1 MEKNM
6 NTEQQNRLQA
16 ENDNISPWRAAWPF
30 WCFLVFMVLSVLP
43 VLVEILP
50 QRDVAFRYAP
60 MAEAFRDGDFIYAF
74 HPRTGFLH
82 TFTSGII
89 CYLFRCDGFL
99 ACKIS
104 SLLFMGLGLFPLY
117 AIMRRVYSRFMA
129 EICTFIFVLASQLH
143 RLSWSGLRDS
153 HKTFLILLAACS
165 LILIFQE
172 REKWS
177 GYIWLGIAVGLGIV
191 TRGDLVLIM
200 ALLFFW
206 GIVLELKLKKIPWR
220 SILGSILALLLALP
234 AIVLN
239 WYLAGVAV
247 PEIRFAW
254 IFRKVM
260 HRYPGISDSLPLIV
274 VGLLA
279 AFLAAWGIRVLI
291 DAGFGKILCGI
302 FAAGLLILLVR
313 QFFNPEFY
321 LDDPVLIYVASVFK
335 GFFPVLAVASLI
347 GIGFRLYRKQW
358 TSEESILAAIL
369 FGHAVLVCSQII
381 LNDCVLYVSIRYLI
395 PAVPLEFGWS
405 VIGILSVWELLTR
418 PFRMKYPQ
426 WIRWIGCIAFILAV
440 GGFLLDFYSPVIEDR
455 FSGKERRIQAEA
467 TRIAELVK
475 QDYRG
480 PAEFRPAVNPGHYIP
495 KLNPAILF
503 LSYQPNRKATL
514 PDYGRVTVVAY
525 LVKGRVVDNLNEAHY
540 VIDKYSPLNQLPP
553 GLRLL
558 GEAKL
563 GKEKYRI
570 WKKIR

>member
-1 MEKNM
+1 MNM
-6 NTEQQNRLQA
+6 EQQTRLQA

-30 WCFLVFMVLSVLP
+30 WCFLVFIVLSILP
-43 VLVEILP
+43 VLSEVIP

-82 TFTSGII
+82 TFTAGII

-117 AIMRRVYSRFMA
+117 AVMRRVYSRFMA

-143 RLSWSGLRDS
+143 RVSWSGLRDS
-153 HKTFLILLAACS
+153 HKTFLILLAAYS

-172 REKWS
+172 RDKLS
-177 GYIWLGIAVGLGIV
+177 GYIWLGIAAGLGIV

-200 ALLFFW
+200 TLLFFW
-206 GIVLELKLKKIPWR
+206 GIVLELKLKKFPWR
-220 SILGSILALLLALP
+220 SVLGSILAVMLTLP
-234 AIVLN
+234 SIVIN

-260 HRYPGISDSLPLIV
+260 HRYPGLTDSLPLIA

-279 AFLAAWGIRVLI
+279 AFLAAWGIRVLVN
-291 DAGFGKILCGI
+291 AGFGKILSGI
-302 FAAGLLILLVR
+302 CAAGLLALLVR

-321 LDDPVLIYVASVFK
+321 LEEPVMSYMWSVFK
-335 GFFPVLAVASLI
+335 GFFPVLAVAGLI

-358 TSEESILAAIL
+358 TCEESILAVIL
-369 FGHAVLVCSQII
+369 FGHAVLVCSQVI
-381 LNDCVLYVSIRYLI
+381 LNECLLYISSRYLL

-426 WIRWIGCIAFILAV
+426 WIRRIGCIAFISTV
-440 GGFLLDFYSPVIEDR
+440 GGFLLDFYNPVMDAH
-455 FSGKERRIQAEA
+455 FSGKERRFQVEI
-467 TRIAELVK
+467 TKIAELVK

-480 PAEFRPAVNPGHYIP
+480 PAEFRPAVNPGLYIP

-503 LSYQPNRKATL
+503 LSYRPKQKATL
-514 PDYGRVTVVAY
+514 PDYSRVTEAAY
-525 LVKGRVVDNLNEAHY
+525 LVKGRVADNLNEADY

-570 WKKIR
+570 WKKIK

>member
-6 NTEQQNRLQA
+6 ELQNRLQA

-30 WCFLVFMVLSVLP
+30 WCFLAFMVLSILP
-43 VLVEILP
+43 VSAEVIP

-89 CYLFRCDGFL
+89 CCLLRCDGFL

-143 RLSWSGLRDS
+143 RVSWSGLRDS
-153 HKTFLILLAACS
+153 HKTFLILLAAYS

-172 REKWS
+172 REKWT
-177 GYIWLGIAVGLGIV
+177 GYFWLGTAAGLGIV

-206 GIVLELKLKKIPWR
+206 GIVLELKLKKFPWR
-220 SILGSILALLLALP
+220 SVLGSILALILALP
-234 AIVLN
+234 SIVLN

-260 HRYPGISDSLPLIV
+260 HRYPGITDSLPLIA

-279 AFLAAWGIRVLI
+279 AFLAAWGVRVLVN
-291 DAGFGKILCGI
+291 AGFGKILGGI
-302 FAAGLLILLVR
+302 CAAGLLALLVR

-321 LDDPVLIYVASVFK
+321 LDDPVLIYLWSVFK
-335 GFFPVLAVASLI
+335 GFFPVLAVAGLI

-358 TSEESILAAIL
+358 TCEESFLAVIL

-381 LNDCVLYVSIRYLI
+381 LNDCTLYVSIRYLL

-426 WIRWIGCIAFILAV
+426 WIRRIGCVAFILTV
-440 GGFLLDFYSPVIEDR
+440 GGFLLDFYCPVIEDH
-455 FSGKERRIQAEA
+455 FSGKERRFLAEI
-467 TRIAELVK
+467 TKIAELVK

-480 PAEFRPAVNPGHYIP
+480 PAEFRPAVNPGRYIP

-503 LSYQPNRKATL
+503 LSYRPNRKATL
-514 PDYGRVTVVAY
+514 PDYGRVTQAAY
-525 LVKGRVVDNLNEAHY
+525 LVKGRLADNLNEADY

-563 GKEKYRI
+563 GKERYRV
-570 WKKIR
+570 WKKVK

>member
-1 MEKNM
+1 MEL
-6 NTEQQNRLQA
+6 QNRLQA
-16 ENDNISPWRAAWPF
+16 ENGNISPWRAAWPF
-30 WCFLVFMVLSVLP
+30 WCFLAFIVLSILP
-43 VLVEILP
+43 VSAEVIP

-104 SLLFMGLGLFPLY
+104 SLVFMGLGLFPLY

-143 RLSWSGLRDS
+143 RVSWSGLRDS
-153 HKTFLILLAACS
+153 HKTFLILLAAYS

-172 REKWS
+172 REKWT
-177 GYIWLGIAVGLGIV
+177 GYIWLGIAAGLGIV

-200 ALLFFW
+200 TLLFFW
-206 GIVLELKLKKIPWR
+206 GIVLELKLKKFPWR
-220 SILGSILALLLALP
+220 SVLGSIPAVMLTLP

-260 HRYPGISDSLPLIV
+260 HRYPGITDSLPLIA

-279 AFLAAWGIRVLI
+279 AFLAAWGVRVLVN
-291 DAGFGKILCGI
+291 AGFGKILSGI
-302 FAAGLLILLVR
+302 CAAGLLALLVR

-321 LDDPVLIYVASVFK
+321 LDDPVLIYLWSVFK
-335 GFFPVLAVASLI
+335 GFFPVLAVAGLI

-358 TSEESILAAIL
+358 TCEESILAVIL

-381 LNDCVLYVSIRYLI
+381 LNDCTLYVSIRYLL

-426 WIRWIGCIAFILAV
+426 WIRRIGCIAFILAV
-440 GGFLLDFYSPVIEDR
+440 GGFLLDFYNPVIEAH
-455 FSGKERRIQAEA
+455 FSGKERRFLVEI
-467 TRIAELVK
+467 TKIAELVK

-480 PAEFRPAVNPGHYIP
+480 PAEFRPAVNPGLYIP

-503 LSYQPNRKATL
+503 LAYRPKQKATL
-514 PDYGRVTVVAY
+514 PDYSRVTEAAY
-525 LVKGRVVDNLNEAHY
+525 LVKGRMTDNLNEAHY
-540 VIDKYSPLNQLPP
+540 VIDKYSPLSQLPP
-553 GLRLL
+553 GLHLL

-563 GKEKYRI
+563 GKEKYRV
-570 WKKIR
+570 WKKIK

>member
-335 GFFPVLAVASLI
+335 GFFPVLAA
-347 GIGFRLYRKQW
+347 F
-358 TSEESILAAIL
+358 
-369 FGHAVLVCSQII
+369 VLKRQ
-381 LNDCVLYVSIRYLI
+381 
-395 PAVPLEFGWS
+395 
-405 VIGILSVWELLTR
+405 
-418 PFRMKYPQ
+418 
-426 WIRWIGCIAFILAV
+426 
-440 GGFLLDFYSPVIEDR
+440 
-455 FSGKERRIQAEA
+455 
-467 TRIAELVK
+467 
-475 QDYRG
+475 
-480 PAEFRPAVNPGHYIP
+480 
-495 KLNPAILF
+495 
-503 LSYQPNRKATL
+503 
-514 PDYGRVTVVAY
+514 
-525 LVKGRVVDNLNEAHY
+525 
-540 VIDKYSPLNQLPP
+540 
-553 GLRLL
+553 
-558 GEAKL
+558 
-563 GKEKYRI
+563 
-570 WKKIR
+570 